1 VAIAG
6 GPRWRRPLPTVV
18 SEGLRIIMVS
28 EAQPMPKASLAPEA
42 AGQSG
47 R

>member
-6 GPRWRRPLPTVV
+6 GPRRRRPLPTVV